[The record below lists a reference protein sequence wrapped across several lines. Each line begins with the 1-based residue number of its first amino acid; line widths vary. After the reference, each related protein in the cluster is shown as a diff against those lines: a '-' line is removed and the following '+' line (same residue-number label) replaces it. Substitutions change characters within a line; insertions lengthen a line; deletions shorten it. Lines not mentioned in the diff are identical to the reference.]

1 LIRGIE
7 EFKRDPIGEDKT
19 DKYEGHHLLEI
30 RSEDEM
36 AIIWRRDT
44 VEKRETGDQQT
55 TILKSSLTIRLPP
68 H

>member
-1 LIRGIE
+1 MGRIKLTSMKVTICSRYG
-7 EFKRDPIGEDKT
+7 
-19 DKYEGHHLLEI
+19 
-30 RSEDEM
+30 SEDEM